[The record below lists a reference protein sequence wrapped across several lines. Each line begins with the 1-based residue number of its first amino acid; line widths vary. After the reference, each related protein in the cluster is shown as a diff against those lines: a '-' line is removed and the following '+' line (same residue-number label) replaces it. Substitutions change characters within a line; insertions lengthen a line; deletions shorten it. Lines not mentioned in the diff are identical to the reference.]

1 MLRFISQL
9 YVCISMGSEKLA
21 HFSGRYIN
29 LETYRKSG
37 QAVST
42 PVWFVTEGDRI
53 IVVTKSETGKVKRL
67 RNNDKVRIMPSGMR
81 GEPQGEWAEGK
92 ARFLDKEE
100 LDRALKA
107 RREKYGIQAK
117 LAGLFSR
124 TKGELVGISIALD

>member
-1 MLRFISQL
+1 
-9 YVCISMGSEKLA
+9 MGSEKLA
-21 HFSGRYIN
+21 QFSGKYIN

-37 QAVST
+37 QGVST

-53 IVVTKSETGKVKRL
+53 IVVTRSETGKVKRL
-67 RNNDKVRIMPSGMR
+67 HNNDKVKIMPSGMR
-81 GEPQGEWAEGK
+81 GEPQGEWVEGR

-107 RREKYGIQAK
+107 RSKKYGFQAR
-117 LAGLFSR
+117 LAGLFSS